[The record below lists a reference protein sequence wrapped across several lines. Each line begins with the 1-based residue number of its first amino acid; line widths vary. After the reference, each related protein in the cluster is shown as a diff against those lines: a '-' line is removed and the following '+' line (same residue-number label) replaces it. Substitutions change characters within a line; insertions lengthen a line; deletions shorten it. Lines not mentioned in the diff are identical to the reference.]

1 MSDDPK
7 PDEAPKPDEPAT
19 DAPAKDTGDGPD
31 PEKDLPGPTGD
42 SHWSPPLPSD
52 HDKLTGLGLVL
63 DAPNEMPQAADLV
76 YEDLGPDH
84 KYDENEHFDPDND
97 GDDDFLAADS
107 ADGSEPA
114 ADKPPKEA

>member
-7 PDEAPKPDEPAT
+7 LDGEKPNLDEPAK
-19 DAPAKDTGDGPD
+19 DAATGDGPD
-31 PEKDLPGPTGD
+31 PEKDLPGPTGE

-63 DAPNEMPQAADLV
+63 DAPNEMPQAAEIT
-76 YEDLGPDH
+76 YADLGPEH
-84 KYDENEHFDPDND
+84 KYDENEHYDPDGD
-97 GDDDFLAADS
+97 GDDDFLAPDK

-114 ADKPPKEA
+114 ADDTKPKEA